1 MNIKQAKQEIINTV
15 QAYLTKDETGE
26 YAIPVERQRPVLLI
40 GPPGIGKTAIM
51 EQVAQECGINLV
63 SYTITH
69 HTRQSAIGLPFISK
83 KTYDGEDVSV
93 TEYTMSE
100 IIASIYDQ
108 IEQSGIHEGILFLDE
123 INCVSETLAPTML
136 QFLQFKTF
144 GNHRVPDGF
153 VIVTAGN
160 PPEYN
165 KSVRDFD
172 IVTYDRVKRIYIEED
187 FSDGALTVQ
196 VLMADGT
203 KQEIT
208 KYEITGY
215 NEKLYK
221 DVLTGVYN
229 RLYFEEEIKM
239 WTGNAGIVVIDVDDF
254 KLCNDTYGHLTGDMA
269 LAAVAGV
276 IWRCIRREDTLVRYG
291 GDEFVLVLPEI
302 KEDGLVEKLQEIQE
316 KIQNAVIP
324 GYSNI
329 QLSVSMGAVIS
340 QNESVEHAMLRARK
354 LMYQAKNKKNM
365 AITENNMIDHE
376 GKIHAQKQPEK
387 MIPEI
392 LVVDDEEVNRTLLD
406 MIFSKDYHV
415 LQAESGEKCI
425 EILEQQVNSIS
436 LVLLDVV
443 LPKMDGFDVLTYM
456 NKNHWIED
464 IPVIM
469 MSGADA
475 PEAVKRAYAL
485 GAVDF
490 VSKPCDAQ
498 IVYQRVT
505 NTMKLYAKQR
515 RLTSLITAQI
525 NEKEKNSEMLIH
537 ILSHIV
543 EFRNGESGSHVLHIH
558 KLTEMLLERLA
569 QKTEKYH
576 LDGDTRAMIALA
588 SSLHDIGKIGVD
600 EKILN
605 KPGKLTKEEF
615 EIMKTHTV
623 IGAEMLEQLG
633 IYQDEPLVKIA
644 HQICRWHHERYDGK
658 GYPDGLVGDE
668 IPISAQVVSV
678 ADVYDALASERVYK
692 KAVPHEKVLEMI
704 LHGECGQFNPILIE
718 CLQEISSRI
727 RSECYDEEQET

>member
-1 MNIKQAKQEIINTV
+1 MQSGNGMTMQEAEQEIKYYQKIF
-15 QAYLTKDETGE
+15 
-26 YAIPVERQRPVLLI
+26 
-40 GPPGIGKTAIM
+40 
-51 EQVAQECGINLV
+51 QVARL
-63 SYTITH
+63 
-69 HTRQSAIGLPFISK
+69 LK
-83 KTYDGEDVSV
+83 GEDVERTFYQQGKGTCENVQDGCPCYSLWKKNGKC
-93 TEYTMSE
+93 ENCSSYKALREKKQMIKLEFLESE
-100 IIASIYDQ
+100 VYQVISRYM
-108 IEQSGIHEGILFLDE
+108 E
-123 INCVSETLAPTML
+123 IDGQPYVMELINHLEDDTLIDISCREKL
-136 QFLQFKTF
+136 
-144 GNHRVPDGF
+144 
-153 VIVTAGN
+153 I
-160 PPEYN
+160 N
-165 KSVRDFD
+165 K
-172 IVTYDRVKRIYIEED
+172 
-187 FSDGALTVQ
+187 L
-196 VLMADGT
+196 
-203 KQEIT
+203 
-208 KYEITGY
+208 TGY

-239 WTGNAGIVVIDVDDF
+239 WTGNAGIIVIDVDDF

-269 LAAVAGV
+269 LAVVAGV

-340 QNESVEHAMLRARK
+340 QNESVEHAMLRADK
-354 LMYQAKNKKNM
+354 LMYQAKNEKNM

-376 GKIHAQKQPEK
+376 GKIHAQQQPEK

-443 LPKMDGFDVLTYM
+443 LPEMDGFDVLTYM

-543 EFRNGESGSHVLHIH
+543 EFRNGESGSHVIHIH

-576 LDGDTRAMIALA
+576 LDGRVALTTGDLALGRGELTQRFTVGSDVGHDYQNVHILLKGQIFGSGQGTLGGEDTL
-588 SSLHDIGKIGVD
+588 DDG
-600 EKILN
+600 
-605 KPGKLTKEEF
+605 
-615 EIMKTHTV
+615 V
-623 IGAEMLEQLG
+623 IGQVEEHDNPVHNAGFLKAAAE
-633 IYQDEPLVKIA
+633 V
-644 HQICRWHHERYDGK
+644 
-658 GYPDGLVGDE
+658 
-668 IPISAQVVSV
+668 V
-678 ADVYDALASERVYK
+678 ADLEDPDIIKARIQEAAQYIPLDRLCLSTQCGFASTQEASHIHRADADICE
-692 KAVPHEKVLEMI
+692 
-704 LHGECGQFNPILIE
+704 
-718 CLQEISSRI
+718 
-727 RSECYDEEQET
+727 

>member
-1 MNIKQAKQEIINTV
+1 
-15 QAYLTKDETGE
+15 
-26 YAIPVERQRPVLLI
+26 
-40 GPPGIGKTAIM
+40 
-51 EQVAQECGINLV
+51 
-63 SYTITH
+63 
-69 HTRQSAIGLPFISK
+69 
-83 KTYDGEDVSV
+83 
-93 TEYTMSE
+93 
-100 IIASIYDQ
+100 
-108 IEQSGIHEGILFLDE
+108 
-123 INCVSETLAPTML
+123 
-136 QFLQFKTF
+136 
-144 GNHRVPDGF
+144 
-153 VIVTAGN
+153 
-160 PPEYN
+160 
-165 KSVRDFD
+165 
-172 IVTYDRVKRIYIEED
+172 
-187 FSDGALTVQ
+187 
-196 VLMADGT
+196 
-203 KQEIT
+203 
-208 KYEITGY
+208 
-215 NEKLYK
+215 
-221 DVLTGVYN
+221 
-229 RLYFEEEIKM
+229 
-239 WTGNAGIVVIDVDDF
+239 
-254 KLCNDTYGHLTGDMA
+254 
-269 LAAVAGV
+269 
-276 IWRCIRREDTLVRYG
+276 
-291 GDEFVLVLPEI
+291 
-302 KEDGLVEKLQEIQE
+302 
-316 KIQNAVIP
+316 
-324 GYSNI
+324 
-329 QLSVSMGAVIS
+329 VIS
-340 QNESVEHAMLRARK
+340 QNESVEHAMLRAHK

-376 GKIHAQKQPEK
+376 GKIHAQQQPEK

-588 SSLHDIGKIGVD
+588 SSLHDIGKMAVGNEIL
-600 EKILN
+600 EK
-605 KPGKLTKEEF
+605 PDKLTDEEF
-615 EIMKTHTV
+615 DKMKNHAGYTYL
-623 IGAEMLEQLG
+623 MLSQVDGFEDIRDWAAL
-633 IYQDEPLVKIA
+633 
-644 HQICRWHHERYDGK
+644 HHEKLNGK
-658 GYPDGLVGDE
+658 GYPFGKTADE
-668 IPISAQVVSV
+668 LNEQERIMACVDIYQ
-678 ADVYDALASERVYK
+678 ALTEERPYK
-692 KAVPHEKVLEMI
+692 KGMSHEKTCDILDEMAEK
-704 LHGECGQFNPILIE
+704 GFVDAD
-718 CLQEISSRI
+718 ISRKM
-727 RSECYDEEQET
+727 RDCFH